1 MLAAV
6 PAPNPKLARE
16 RRPIVLQGDVPNP
29 INPPDG
35 CRFHPRCPRSRE
47 GLCDVEEPQLREFAA
62 GHAGACHLP
71 LEHWP
76 MTGEEMTHPVSEADS
91 PSLATT

>member
-1 MLAAV
+1 MSAV
-6 PAPNPKLARE
+6 PAPNPALARQ
-16 RRPIVLQGDVPNP
+16 RKPIVLQGDVPNP

-47 GLCDVEEPQLREFAA
+47 GLCDVDEPQLRELGP
-62 GHAGACHLP
+62 GHYAACHLP

-76 MTGEEMTHPVSEADS
+76 MSEEELKRPSE
-91 PSLATT
+91 PSIVTT